1 MPEDQ
6 KGSSAEENK
15 LVKLSVDQVIAEN
28 ISLKAKV
35 QELEGVID
43 GLNVRL
49 KSANDLLEAQTRAK
63 LIADIKPRT
72 RYSDEDFAKFTVD
85 ELTSIK
91 VTLDNAKLPT
101 YKNIH
106 FGPISSDER
115 KDEGLTVGDLSV
127 VTEAKRKQGA

>member
-35 QELEGVID
+35 QELEGVIN
-43 GLNVRL
+43 GLNVQL
-49 KSANDLLEAQTRAK
+49 KSANDMLEAQTRAK
-63 LIADIKPRT
+63 FIADIKPRT

-91 VTLDNAKLPT
+91 ITLDNAKLPT

-106 FGPISSDER
+106 FGPINSDER